1 MDRVRKEVHY
11 DCIDTIEKNYAGQ
24 NVGVAILDTGLFPH
38 PDFSGRVVAFKDCV
52 NGRRRIYDD
61 NGHGTHV
68 AGILAGDGRMSKGL
82 LVGMAPMAR
91 LVIVKVLNEKGDGD
105 IRQLLEGVRWIKKYY
120 RRFGI
125 RIVNISVGA
134 KAGINRQKEEWLMEV
149 VEQLWD
155 MGIVVVV
162 SAGNYGPQKGTVTIP
177 GTSRKVITVGAVKGG
192 KETGCSG
199 RGPTG
204 ECVVKP
210 DVVAPG
216 YQIISCSR
224 ATKSSKAR
232 YTIKSGTSMATP
244 VVSGAIA
251 VLLSKYPH
259 MSNVEIK
266 LKLRE
271 TCRRIEEE
279 GMGWGMLQVDKLIG
293 DGVN

>member
-155 MGIVVVV
+155 MGIAVVV
-162 SAGNYGPQKGTVTIP
+162 SAGNYGPKKGTITIP

-192 KETGCSG
+192 KEIGCSG

-224 ATKSSKAR
+224 ATKSSKAP

-271 TCRRIEEE
+271 TCRRTEE